1 MDTGTRG
8 FSRGDIR
15 VSDAERDQAV
25 AELSEHFQ
33 AGRLTQDEF
42 DERSGHALEAR
53 TGLDLNGLF
62 TDLPLTHPA
71 QGREMVPPQATFPAP
86 DPVFTPGA
94 PPRPNFVPVGR
105 VILAFVVLM
114 IIVGGLFGSHNH
126 GHHGI
131 GWLVPLVIFGLVVL
145 RMARR
150 RGNRQG
156 G

>member
-8 FSRGDIR
+8 FTRGDIR

-33 AGRLTQDEF
+33 AGRLTSDEF
-42 DERSGHALEAR
+42 GERSGRALEAR
-53 TGLDLNGLF
+53 TGADLNGLF

-71 QGREMVPPQATFPAP
+71 QGREVVPPQAAFPAP
-86 DPVFTPGA
+86 DAVFTPGD
-94 PPRPNFVPVGR
+94 PPRPNFLPVGR
-105 VILAFVVLM
+105 VILAFVVFAILA
-114 IIVGGLFGSHNH
+114 GGLFGSHNH

-131 GWLVPLVIFGLVVL
+131 AWLVPLVILALVVL

-150 RGNRQG
+150 RG
-156 G
+156 